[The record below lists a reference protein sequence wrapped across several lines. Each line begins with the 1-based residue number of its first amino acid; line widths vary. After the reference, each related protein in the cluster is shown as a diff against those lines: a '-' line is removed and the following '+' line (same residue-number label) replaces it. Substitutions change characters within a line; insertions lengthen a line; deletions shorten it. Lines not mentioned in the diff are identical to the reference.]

1 MLLLLAAL
9 VAGGC
14 TVLTVLL
21 ILLQVPLF
29 VVQCITMYQNLLTC
43 SDHLG
48 INKSCLAVMKMC
60 TFENTCSLGS
70 ACTLVIKLAGFG

>member
-1 MLLLLAAL
+1 MWSINSKYSQFWTPQLYLVRCLLRMLLLLAAL

-29 VVQCITMYQNLLTC
+29 VVQCITMYQNL
-43 SDHLG
+43 
-48 INKSCLAVMKMC
+48 
-60 TFENTCSLGS
+60 
-70 ACTLVIKLAGFG
+70 